1 MTKKKQS
8 SSYIRAI
15 ISRMILSFNVNCLH
29 SYIEI
34 SQMNIT
40 NNITWKNTNHTRNF
54 AYINICNQMLR
65 TDGVLRAEL
74 LFV

>member
-40 NNITWKNTNHTRNF
+40 NNIT
-54 AYINICNQMLR
+54 
-65 TDGVLRAEL
+65 
-74 LFV
+74 